1 MLSNTLMRFIIL
13 FLAPIMCFSQLTIAS
28 LNLTKEIEETS
39 GLEIYGND
47 FITHN
52 DSGDKAKVYIF
63 NSKGEMIRSVR
74 FYDLTSK
81 DWEDIAADATHYYIA
96 DTGNNLGNRK
106 ALKIYILSSALD
118 PEGTIH
124 VNYKAQEN
132 FADRN
137 IHPYDAEALT
147 VYGDSLLLF
156 SKNRKT
162 QQSEI
167 YSFPKTAGDYTLSPI
182 AVLDVGSLITA
193 ADYNQELDLL
203 ALTGYNFKWEQFF
216 YTVTD
221 FKKNGWDSFTLSK
234 HKIPVGRAQIE
245 AVKIMSAQDFMLT
258 SEKVKNEPARL
269 IHLTLEN

>member
-1 MLSNTLMRFIIL
+1 MRFII
-13 FLAPIMCFSQLTIAS
+13 FLIAPIMCFSQLSIAS

-74 FYDLTSK
+74 FYDLKSK

-106 ALKIYILSSALD
+106 SLKIYILSSALD

-147 VYGDSLLLF
+147 VYGDFLLLF
-156 SKNRKT
+156 SKIEKHNNLKFIPFLK
-162 QQSEI
+162 QQATI
-167 YSFPKTAGDYTLSPI
+167 L
-182 AVLDVGSLITA
+182 
-193 ADYNQELDLL
+193 
-203 ALTGYNFKWEQFF
+203 
-216 YTVTD
+216 
-221 FKKNGWDSFTLSK
+221 
-234 HKIPVGRAQIE
+234 
-245 AVKIMSAQDFMLT
+245 
-258 SEKVKNEPARL
+258 
-269 IHLTLEN
+269 

>member
-1 MLSNTLMRFIIL
+1 MRFIIL

-63 NSKGEMIRSVR
+63 SSKGEMIRSVR

-81 DWEDIAADATHYYIA
+81 DWEDIASDATHYYIA

-147 VYGDSLLLF
+147 VYEDSLLLF

>member
-1 MLSNTLMRFIIL
+1 MRFII
-13 FLAPIMCFSQLTIAS
+13 FLIAPIMCFSQLTVAS

-74 FYDLTSK
+74 FYDLKSK

-124 VNYKAQEN
+124 VNYKAQKN
-132 FADRN
+132 FTDRN

-182 AVLDVGSLITA
+182 SVLDVGSLITA

-216 YTVTD
+216 YAVTD

>member
-13 FLAPIMCFSQLTIAS
+13 FLAPIMCFSQLKIAS

-63 NSKGEMIRSVR
+63 SSKGEMIRSVR

-118 PEGTIH
+118 PEGIIH